1 MRIQD
6 ILKVWPVISTKKKS
20 ISIIDF
26 LYKNSDSESWSE
38 KFLPWGKQKGN
49 KKLLVGSWA
58 TMGIHKVPMQ
68 AEHKEAFVGNT
79 NLDKNI
85 VMLGELGGLTC
96 EDSIPSINTDSSIQ
110 KVGFKLVSN
119 QSLQRNC

>member
-1 MRIQD
+1 
-6 ILKVWPVISTKKKS
+6 
-20 ISIIDF
+20 
-26 LYKNSDSESWSE
+26 
-38 KFLPWGKQKGN
+38 
-49 KKLLVGSWA
+49 
-58 TMGIHKVPMQ
+58 MGIHKVPMQ